1 MNEKT
6 MVADT
11 LSQVNSSLERYGSMI
26 AQTQNQQLRQ
36 MLIQTRNACETSQY
50 ELYDMAKQ
58 HGYYHPAQAASPEE
72 IRQVRSLFEKSSML
86 G

>member
-11 LSQVNSSLERYGSMI
+11 LTQINSSLERYGSMI
-26 AQTQNQQLRQ
+26 AQTQNQKLRQ
-36 MLIQTRNACETSQY
+36 MLIQTRNSCEVSQY

-58 HGYYHPAQAASPEE
+58 HGYYEPAADATPEE
-72 IRQVRSLFEKSSML
+72 IKQVRSIFEGKSML
-86 G
+86 S

>member
-11 LSQVNSSLERYGSMI
+11 LSQVNSSLEHYGSMI

-36 MLIQTRNACETSQY
+36 TLIQARNACETSQY

-58 HGYYHPAQAASPEE
+58 HGYYHPAQAATQEE
-72 IRQVRSLFEKSSML
+72 IQKVRSLFTGNSL
-86 G
+86 LN